1 MQFANT
7 FADFDR

>member
-7 FADFDR
+7 TAFT

>member
-7 FADFDR
+7 EKK